1 MEVKSSKQNI
11 SKKIATWIEELR
23 MLSQIAKIEPQA
35 AYTCFTSG
43 FKHKMTY
50 CLRTIPNI
58 GDILQQLDDVISTE
72 FIPAITGGINCST
85 VERNLLSLPP
95 KFGGFGIPIFREI
108 SQTEYANSILVTEN
122 LKKQIIQQNRQF
134 NPAENMNG
142 IKNKIKLNKREKNKN
157 NLAIIRNE
165 LTDHQNRL
173 NKINQETGPSSWL
186 TTLPIKD
193 EGYVL
198 ISKSFGI

>member
-1 MEVKSSKQNI
+1 
-11 SKKIATWIEELR
+11 
-23 MLSQIAKIEPQA
+23 MLSQIAKTEPQA
-35 AYTCFTSG
+35 AYTSFTSG

-50 CLRTIPNI
+50 CLRTILNI
-58 GDILQQLDDVISTE
+58 GDLLQQSDDVISTE

-95 KFGGFGIPIFREI
+95 KFGGLGIFSEI
-108 SQTEYANSILVTEN
+108 SQTECANSIMVTEN
-122 LKKQIIQQNRQF
+122 LKNQIIQQNRQF
-134 NPAENMNG
+134 IPAENMND

-173 NKINQETGPSSWL
+173 NKINQATGASSWL

-198 ISKSFGI
+198 NK

>member
-1 MEVKSSKQNI
+1 MVWDRKFI
-11 SKKIATWIEELR
+11 SRCLISVIVNLFFCFNLILYNSLKVSILATPIATL
-23 MLSQIAKIEPQA
+23 
-35 AYTCFTSG
+35 Y
-43 FKHKMTY
+43 
-50 CLRTIPNI
+50 IPK
-58 GDILQQLDDVISTE
+58 LDDVISTE

-95 KFGGFGIPIFREI
+95 KFGGLGIPIFREI
-108 SQTEYANSILVTEN
+108 SQTEYANSIMVTEN

-165 LTDHQNRL
+165 LTDNQNRL
-173 NKINQETGPSSWL
+173 NKINQETGASSWL

-193 EGYVL
+193 EG
-198 ISKSFGI
+198 